1 MAAAAIEINTTD
13 IVGKWEPLVLMRAF

>member
-1 MAAAAIEINTTD
+1 MAAAAIEINITD